1 MKKTLLLFA
10 LATMM
15 VASSCAKKPAV
26 VQNATVQSSEKAAQN
41 QSKAAYNVKTIP
53 TTLAG
58 KDVVSAIAANYKG
71 KVVLIDF
78 WATWC
83 GPCRMAMK
91 QIDDIKSDLM
101 KKGCV
106 FVYVTGETSPYA
118 DWQGMIKN
126 IAGEHYR
133 LTDKQWGFY
142 WTGWHVNCMC
152 YAIPVIMS
160 EQDYWSGKQSIV
172 TIPNNFTDWVKD
184 NKNKVRKSSYLTQYV
199 NFLESKPKKAMIAVK
214 NSPETRA
221 KLREFINKTIQ
232 EKFKEVELSDGQT
245 ARRLYLKNAGEEFV
259 VGRNFFSETMAKNIR
274 NIRLSETL
282 QIAANVND
290 WFPNAKFERIEN
302 GKHHKFQFKVFSA
315 TFQGKQIECKAKLTS
330 ENILYTMR
338 LLS

>member
-53 TTLAG
+53 TTFAG
-58 KDVVSAIAANYKG
+58 KEVVSAIAANYKG

-133 LTDKQWGFY
+133 LTDKQWGE
-142 WTGWHVNCMC
+142 MC
-152 YAIPVIMS
+152 NSLNIPGIPAYLLLNKKGEKVYDNLEQGGYPGS
-160 EQDYWSGKQSIV
+160 EV
-172 TIPNNFTDWVKD
+172 
-184 NKNKVRKSSYLTQYV
+184 
-199 NFLESKPKKAMIAVK
+199 
-214 NSPETRA
+214 
-221 KLREFINKTIQ
+221 
-232 EKFKEVELSDGQT
+232 
-245 ARRLYLKNAGEEFV
+245 LKN
-259 VGRNFFSETMAKNIR
+259 NI
-274 NIRLSETL
+274 EV
-282 QIAANVND
+282 A
-290 WFPNAKFERIEN
+290 
-302 GKHHKFQFKVFSA
+302 
-315 TFQGKQIECKAKLTS
+315 LTD
-330 ENILYTMR
+330 
-338 LLS
+338 